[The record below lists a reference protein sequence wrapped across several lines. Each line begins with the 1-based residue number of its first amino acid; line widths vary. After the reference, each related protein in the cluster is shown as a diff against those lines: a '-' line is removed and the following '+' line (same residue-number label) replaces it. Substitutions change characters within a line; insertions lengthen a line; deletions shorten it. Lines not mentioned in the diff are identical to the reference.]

1 VSIFGEVMAT
11 RGDKKKSWSKIRDK
25 ELWSKVDELEVGK
38 VGKIAKKRQSIR
50 GGTWLSGN

>member
-1 VSIFGEVMAT
+1 
-11 RGDKKKSWSKIRDK
+11 
-25 ELWSKVDELEVGK
+25 LEVGK

>member
-1 VSIFGEVMAT
+1 MKLWQQEEI
-11 RGDKKKSWSKIRDK
+11 KKNSWSKIRDK
-25 ELWSKVDELEVGK
+25 ELWSKVDELGVGK